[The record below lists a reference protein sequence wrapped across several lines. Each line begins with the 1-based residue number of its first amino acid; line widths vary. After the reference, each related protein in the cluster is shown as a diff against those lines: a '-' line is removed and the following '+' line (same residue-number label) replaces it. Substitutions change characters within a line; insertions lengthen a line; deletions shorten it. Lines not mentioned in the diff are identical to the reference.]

1 MSSQNQLSAIVAAIE
16 IDRDFTIY
24 HSDYEPLAISPETLG
39 RFQQLPIQLQTKYIV
54 DRLRN
59 YLYDI
64 YFDRSQLNLSELD
77 AVTTKP
83 SPAKTQL
90 INGIDVDFYRRLQQ
104 SNTSQG
110 YRDRDWQIMTETTD
124 GELIAVKDGLHL
136 HIDRDKHLPPEF
148 KQANIGET
156 ISIYLPHNLIDR
168 DTYLAI
174 GNFGLPQQALSIQI
188 YFNFTPDAAV
198 AILRQFTDTL
208 NELKIPFQ
216 FAILHDPALF
226 YRCDCGTLWLD
237 RANYAIVR
245 SLLAEIYHTYQAEFS
260 PPVPLFTK
268 LLAPGSSI
276 AEVPVAGGSFGMQR
290 CELLA
295 TGLFTACQLGQ
306 IAADKLAT
314 VERVL
319 TAAGV
324 DLAQP
329 HLNPAGRDCDDRFG

>member
-1 MSSQNQLSAIVAAIE
+1 M
-16 IDRDFTIY
+16 
-24 HSDYEPLAISPETLG
+24 
-39 RFQQLPIQLQTKYIV
+39 
-54 DRLRN
+54 
-59 YLYDI
+59 YDI
-64 YFDRSQLNLSELD
+64 YFDRSLLNLQATEVAERVISSVK
-77 AVTTKP
+77 A
-83 SPAKTQL
+83 Q
-90 INGIDVDFYRRLQQ
+90 IIDGVDIDFYQRLQQ
-104 SNTSQG
+104 SNTSLG
-110 YRDRDWQIMTETTD
+110 YRDLNWQIIAETENR
-124 GELIAVKDGLHL
+124 ELIVVKDGLHL
-136 HIDRDKHLPPEF
+136 HISRQQHLPPEF

-156 ISIYLPHNLIDR
+156 TSIYLPHNLVDR
-168 DTYLAI
+168 DTYI
-174 GNFGLPQQALSIQI
+174 SVGSYGSPQQSLSVQL

-198 AILRQFTDTL
+198 AIVRQLTSAL

-245 SLLAEIYHTYQAEFS
+245 SSLTEIYQAYQTEFS

-268 LLAPGSSI
+268 LLAPGLSI
-276 AEVPVAGGSFGMQR
+276 AEVPASGSSFGMQR

-295 TGLFTACQLGQ
+295 RGLFTACELAQ
-306 IAADKLAT
+306 ATDKIAT

-329 HLNPAGRDCDDRFG
+329 HLDSATRDCYDLFG

>member
-1 MSSQNQLSAIVAAIE
+1 MSFQNQLRAIVAAIE
-16 IDRDFTIY
+16 IDRDFTIH
-24 HSDYEPLAISPETLG
+24 HSDYEPLTILPETLV
-39 RFQQLPIQLQTKYIV
+39 RFQQLPTQLQTKYIV

-64 YFDRSQLNLSELD
+64 YFDRSQLNLSEID
-77 AVTTKP
+77 SATTKP

-110 YRDRDWQIMTETTD
+110 YRDLDWQIIAETED
-124 GELIAVKDGLHL
+124 RELIVVKDGLHL
-136 HIDRDKHLPPEF
+136 HVSRHKHLPPEF

-156 ISIYLPHNLIDR
+156 IAIYLPHNLIDR
-168 DTYLAI
+168 DTYI
-174 GNFGLPQQALSIQI
+174 SVGNFGLPQQALSIQI

-198 AILRQFTDTL
+198 AIVRQLTGAL
-208 NELKIPFQ
+208 NELKVPFQ

-226 YRCDCGTLWLD
+226 YRCDSGTLWLD
-237 RANYAIVR
+237 RANYPIVR
-245 SLLAEIYHTYQAEFS
+245 SLLAEIHHTYQAEFS

-268 LLAPGSSI
+268 LLAPGLSI
-276 AEVPVAGGSFGMQR
+276 AEVPAAGNSFGIQR

-306 IAADKLAT
+306 IAADKLGT

-329 HLNPAGRDCDDRFG
+329 HLNPAARDCYDLFG

>member
-1 MSSQNQLSAIVAAIE
+1 MSFPAQLRAVVDAVE
-16 IDRDFTIY
+16 IDRDFTI
-24 HSDYEPLAISPETLG
+24 HHLDYLPLTISTDLLL
-39 RFQQLPIQLQTKYIV
+39 RFQQLSTELQIKYTI

-64 YFDRSQLNLSELD
+64 YFDRSLLNLQATEAAELV
-77 AVTTKP
+77 A
-83 SPAKTQL
+83 SSAKAQL
-90 INGIDVDFYRRLQQ
+90 IDGIDIDFYQRLQQ

-110 YRDRDWQIMTETTD
+110 YRDLDWQIIAETEAR
-124 GELIAVKDGLHL
+124 ELIVVKDGLHL
-136 HIDRDKHLPPEF
+136 HVSRHKHLPPEF

-156 ISIYLPHNLIDR
+156 IAIYLPHNLIDR
-168 DTYLAI
+168 DTYI
-174 GNFGLPQQALSIQI
+174 SVGSYGSPQQALSVQL

-198 AILRQFTDTL
+198 AIVRQVTGAL

-226 YRCDCGTLWLD
+226 YRCDSGTLWLD
-237 RANYAIVR
+237 CANYAIVR
-245 SLLAEIYHTYQAEFS
+245 SLLAEIYQTYQAEFS

-268 LLAPGSSI
+268 LLAPGLSI
-276 AEVPVAGGSFGMQR
+276 AEVPAAGNSFGMQR

-295 TGLFTACQLGQ
+295 TGLFTACELGQ
-306 IAADKLAT
+306 IVADKLAT
-314 VERVL
+314 IERVL

-329 HLNPAGRDCDDRFG
+329 HLNSAADDCYDKFG